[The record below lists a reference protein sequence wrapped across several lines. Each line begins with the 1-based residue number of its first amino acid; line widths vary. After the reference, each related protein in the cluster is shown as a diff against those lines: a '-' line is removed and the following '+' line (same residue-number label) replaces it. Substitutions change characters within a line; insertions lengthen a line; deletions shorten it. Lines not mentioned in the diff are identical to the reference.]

1 MTTKTK
7 SKTNTTQLE
16 TTFKKDIVPPKDEY
30 TWFPSE
36 YGDYR
41 IEKTRWG
48 MYRSLDKDGQA
59 LVIGMNKQSV
69 HTMTPIHMFAHSPG
83 YDGSHD
89 VSVSNDQGFVEL

>member
-16 TTFKKDIVPPKDEY
+16 TTFKKDIVPTKDEY

-41 IEKTRWG
+41 IEKTRRG
-48 MYRSLDKDGQA
+48 MYHSLDKDGQS
-59 LVIGMNKQSV
+59 LVIGMNEQAV
-69 HTMTPIHMFAHSPG
+69 HTMTPIHLFAHSPG

-89 VSVSNDQGFVEL
+89 IFVRDKGGFVKL